1 MLRIIYQNPMD
12 EIWTFVPY
20 KHLPLESDS
29 HFPNQPFLAILL
41 HEFLAPENR
50 LWSFLV
56 VIGVNPE
63 LLVKGGRTR
72 EGDQQK
78 KFLQDYTTYSR
89 KISPYFQRFKLR

>member
-1 MLRIIYQNPMD
+1 MD

-50 LWSFLV
+50 LLV
-56 VIGVNPE
+56 FFGSDRGQSGTSSQRGKNP
-63 LLVKGGRTR
+63 
-72 EGDQQK
+72 
-78 KFLQDYTTYSR
+78 
-89 KISPYFQRFKLR
+89 